1 MAGFGGINQS
11 NFMKPRKPAT
21 STKTTVKKPF
31 STVDNDRTRFLEA
44 NQADPLTRL
53 IQSATGSTG
62 GTGGFDYTTASN
74 LNELKRQMAATT
86 RTAATG
92 GGGTGTGTGGGTAG
106 ISKTEP
112 GQGDKYDGFAGR
124 YVPGERDLLFSNP
137 GIIVQDWLAQG
148 PYRNNAA
155 MAGDL
160 QRYADIVF
168 GSGNQPGLYELL
180 LGGDMGKNGANA
192 ADDKQINYLA
202 DLLTQQSTVGGRSP
216 SIQQMVNMLY
226 SMFDNP
232 DSTLNTA
239 LGTGGTDPAGTQ
251 ETINQV
257 LSFIPLLG
265 EFTGNQRF
273 ARLLGQQAQ
282 NIAQDY
288 MRQTANGKAKGS
300 FMDFFRNNF
309 LT

>member
-1 MAGFGGINQS
+1 MAGFGGLNQK

-21 STKTTVKKPF
+21 TATKVKPPLTTV
-31 STVDNDRTRFLEA
+31 DQDAADRQRFLAA
-44 NQADPLTRL
+44 NDVPDNLQQLINAASPSVAPDPRRAAFNAAAANLNTGG
-53 IQSATGSTG
+53 SGTGS
-62 GTGGFDYTTASN
+62 
-74 LNELKRQMAATT
+74 
-86 RTAATG
+86 
-92 GGGTGTGTGGGTAG
+92 GGTAG
-106 ISKTEP
+106 TFSGSGGGGRTQP
-112 GQGDKYDGFAGR
+112 GQGDAYDGFASR

-137 GIIVQDWLAQG
+137 GIIVQDWLSQG
-148 PYRNNAA
+148 PYKNNPA

-180 LGGDMGKNGANA
+180 LGGNLGKDGSNA

-202 DLLTQQSTVGGRSP
+202 DLLGQQSTVGGRSP
-216 SIQQMVNMLY
+216 SIQQMVDMLY

-288 MRQTANGKAKGS
+288 MRQTANGKAKGN